1 MESVIKQA
9 EDARNK
15 AVEVARH
22 LYNEYLPMK
31 ADVDRTRRECLGL
44 DILPDLQE
52 EEGTQIPPG
61 SEIHLTILFSC
72 ACK

>member
-22 LYNEYLPMK
+22 LYNEYRPMK
-31 ADVDRTRRECLGL
+31 AEVDRTRRDCLGL
-44 DILPDLQE
+44 EGLPDLQE
-52 EEGTQIPPG
+52 EEGSHIPPG
-61 SEIHLTILFSC
+61 YDFKVNLN
-72 ACK
+72 